1 MPFQGT
7 FLLFDKLRVRTQAN
21 ASAFVFKHK
30 CVWLETQVRLPWN
43 ASTFGLERMY
53 TCRGWQAFYKTSIG
67 KVWKNSRLTFFH
79 TCI

>member
-1 MPFQGT
+1 M
-7 FLLFDKLRVRTQAN
+7 RVRTQAN

-30 CVWLETQVRLPWN
+30 YVWLETQVRLPWN
-43 ASTFGLERMY
+43 TSTFGLERMY

-79 TCI
+79 TRI